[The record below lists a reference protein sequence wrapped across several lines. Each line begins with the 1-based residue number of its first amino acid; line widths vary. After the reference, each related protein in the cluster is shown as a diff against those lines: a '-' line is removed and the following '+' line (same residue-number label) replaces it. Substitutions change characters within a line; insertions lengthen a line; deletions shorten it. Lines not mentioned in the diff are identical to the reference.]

1 MTIKIDRRTMLKMS
15 MAAVAGAA
23 VPGIV
28 SAAAPI
34 KLRVSSSAPP
44 DKFGAHY
51 LWYKPFED
59 NLKAAVG
66 DKIQLEYFPNA
77 MLGKEADVVQQVKA
91 GSVDMM
97 LTGLSIWSTVVP
109 EIAMLDFGYI
119 FDDYKHATRALD
131 RGVGP
136 AIDKMLQERTGVSVV
151 GWGFQV
157 GARSVYAKTEIKSL
171 ADLSG
176 KKLRVLPVKGM
187 IDTFNIFGATP
198 TPIPVNEVYT
208 AVQTGV
214 VDGFEHDPG
223 TVLAYKWDEVAKHC
237 LLTRHMYST
246 MCAYIGKRGL
256 SKIPADLMPAFV
268 KAAQAA
274 TVVAREQAALV
285 ENEAFE
291 LLRAKNIT
299 FAEFAVAERDKVR
312 LAIEQN
318 LHTAFIKQYPTTQK
332 LFEIVAS
339 TRSK

>member
-1 MTIKIDRRTMLKMS
+1 MTTNIDRRTMLKMS
-15 MAAVAGAA
+15 MATVAGAA
-23 VPGIV
+23 LPGVV

-51 LWYKPFED
+51 LWYKPFEEA
-59 NLKAAVG
+59 LKATVG
-66 DKIQLEYFPNA
+66 DRIQLEYFPNG
-77 MLGKEADVVQQVKA
+77 MLGKEADVVQQVKS

-119 FDDYKHATRALD
+119 FDDYQHATRALD
-131 RGVGP
+131 GGVGQ
-136 AIDKMLQERTGVSVV
+136 AIDKMLQQRTGVSVV

-171 ADLSG
+171 AALTG
-176 KKLRVLPVKGM
+176 KKLRVLPTKGM

-223 TVLAYKWDEVAKHC
+223 TVLAYKWAEVAKHC

-256 SKIPADLMPAFV
+256 GKIPADLMPAFV
-268 KAAQAA
+268 KAAQMA
-274 TVVAREQAALV
+274 TVGAREQAALV
-285 ENEAFE
+285 ENEAFDQ
-291 LLRAKNIT
+291 LKAKDIT
-299 FAEFAVAERDKVR
+299 FAEFAPAERSKVR
-312 LAIEQN
+312 LTIEQT
-318 LHTAFIKQYPTTQK
+318 LHPAFIKQYPTTQK
-332 LFEIVAS
+332 LFDIIAS
-339 TRSK
+339 ARTK